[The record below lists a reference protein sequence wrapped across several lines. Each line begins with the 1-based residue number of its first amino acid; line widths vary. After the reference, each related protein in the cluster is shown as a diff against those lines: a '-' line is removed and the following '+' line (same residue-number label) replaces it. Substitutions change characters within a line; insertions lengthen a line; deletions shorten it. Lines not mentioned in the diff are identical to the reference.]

1 MPASPGYPFIR
12 AGRRRCSETP
22 YVHACALR
30 ESSAGAAQRERRRRR
45 GICIYRCEM
54 AALLAWRAACVQW
67 RRLCACMLGR
77 IRACL
82 PGIAS
87 AIASSCGLRV
97 ACVQCCLCK
106 ECGCEQS
113 WQHCASHGV
122 RHACVL
128 DDAQPVSIIPC
139 VRARERG
146 RHGLRRPGQRAGAQR
161 ACCFLVPPWFWG
173 AFFIAL
179 GKMKKAEKKQKAPTF

>member
-22 YVHACALR
+22 YVRACALR

-87 AIASSCGLRV
+87 AIASSCAWLV
-97 ACVQCCLCK
+97 CSVV
-106 ECGCEQS
+106 
-113 WQHCASHGV
+113 CAKSAAESKAGNIVCHMVCGV
-122 RHACVL
+122 RVRWVKL
-128 DDAQPVSIIPC
+128 DQWASSR
-139 VRARERG
+139 VRAREKV
-146 RHGLRRPGQRAGAQR
+146 AGAGCGGLASER
-161 ACCFLVPPWFWG
+161 VRSEPVALWCAPWFWG
-173 AFFIAL
+173 DFFLIRECETAHVS
-179 GKMKKAEKKQKAPTF
+179 